1 MISLLNHQETAAINK
16 SKSKT
21 QSTDKHIDL
30 GARGTTGMW
39 DFELLQIHVSLTV
52 RSFIKR

>member
-1 MISLLNHQETAAINK
+1 MMSLLNHIETAAINK

-21 QSTDKHIDL
+21 ESTDKHIDL
-30 GARGTTGMW
+30 GARGTPGML